1 MIFSYLSKRRVKQQ
15 SKYRLRGTEKEVLKT
30 FLLSGFMDFFAQT
43 RNSCPS
49 SAPPTFTFCAA
60 TKDMSYI
67 Y

>member
-1 MIFSYLSKRRVKQQ
+1 MIFSFLSKRRVKQQ
-15 SKYRLRGTEKEVLKT
+15 SRYTLRGTEKEVLKAI
-30 FLLSGFMDFFAQT
+30 LLSGSMDFFTQT

-49 SAPPTFTFCAA
+49 SAPPTFTFCSA